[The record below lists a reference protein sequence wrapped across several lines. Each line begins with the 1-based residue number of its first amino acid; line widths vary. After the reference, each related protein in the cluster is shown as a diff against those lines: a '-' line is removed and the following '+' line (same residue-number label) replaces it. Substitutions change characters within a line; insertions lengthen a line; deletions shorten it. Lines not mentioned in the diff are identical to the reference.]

1 MLTAHLRRLARGVQ
15 HDLWP
20 TAERA
25 VLQELEQRAAHEP
38 RRTAGRIA
46 IAPYE
51 FEYADA
57 MTAWPQ
63 WDDIFVR
70 HSLAF
75 ETGLPQPRILD
86 CGANIGLASLYFK
99 QQFPNA
105 RITAFEADPSLAA
118 LCRRN
123 LASNGVDDVEVR
135 DAAIWTSAGTV
146 EFVCEGSDSGAI
158 AALEPSVTGANT
170 RVPAERLYDWLNEA
184 VDLLK
189 LDIEGAEV
197 PVLSDCRDRL
207 HNVRA
212 MTIDLHEFNTA
223 RRQTGALFDLLA
235 GAGFTFD
242 MRDLVPLPWRGTR
255 RDSPFANASPV
266 WVATVRAWRS

>member
-1 MLTAHLRRLARGVQ
+1 MLTTHLRRLARGVQ

-25 VLQELEQRAAHEP
+25 VLHELERRAGSEA
-38 RRTAGRIA
+38 RRTPGRIA
-46 IAPYE
+46 MPPYE

-70 HSLAF
+70 SSLAF
-75 ETGLPQPRILD
+75 DAPAQRPRILD
-86 CGANIGLASLYFK
+86 CGAHIGLASLYFK
-99 QQFPNA
+99 RQFPDA
-105 RITAFEADPSLAA
+105 SITAFEADPSLAA
-118 LCRRN
+118 MCRRN
-123 LASNGVDDVEVR
+123 LSANGVDDVDVHST
-135 DAAIWTSAGTV
+135 AIWTSAGTV

-158 AALEPSVTGANT
+158 AALEPSVAGATT
-170 RVPAERLYDWLNEA
+170 RVPAERLYDWLNER

-197 PVLSDCRDRL
+197 PVLTDCGHRL
-207 HNVRA
+207 RNVHA
-212 MTIDLHEFNTA
+212 MTIDLHEFNPA
-223 RRQTGALFDLLA
+223 RRQTGALFDVLA
-235 GAGFTFD
+235 DAGFTFD
-242 MRDLVPLPWRGTR
+242 LRDVVPLTWRG
-255 RDSPFANASPV
+255 SGGNAPFSNAAPV

>member
-1 MLTAHLRRLARGVQ
+1 MLTTHLRRLACGVQ

-25 VLQELEQRAAHEP
+25 VLQELERRVGSEA
-38 RRTAGRIA
+38 RRTPGRIA

-70 HSLAF
+70 SSLAF
-75 ETGLPQPRILD
+75 DASTPQPRILD

-99 QQFPNA
+99 RQFPDA

-118 LCRRN
+118 ICRRN
-123 LASNGVDDVEVR
+123 LSANDADDVDVH
-135 DAAIWTSAGTV
+135 ATAIWTSAGTV

-158 AALEPSVTGANT
+158 AALEPSIAGART
-170 RVPAERLYDWLNEA
+170 RVPSERLYDWLNEPG
-184 VDLLK
+184 DLLK

-197 PVLSDCRDRL
+197 TVLNDCGDRL
-207 HNVRA
+207 RNIHA
-212 MTIDLHEFNTA
+212 MAIDLHEFNPA
-223 RRQTGALFDLLA
+223 RRQTGALFDLLSD
-235 GAGFTFD
+235 AGFTFD
-242 MRDLVPLPWRGTR
+242 MRDLVPLTWRGSR
-255 RDSPFANASPV
+255 GDAPFSNAAPV
-266 WVATVRAWRS
+266 WVATVRAWRR

>member
-1 MLTAHLRRLARGVQ
+1 MLTTHLRRLARGVQ

-25 VLQELEQRAAHEP
+25 VLQELERRAGSEA
-38 RRTAGRIA
+38 RRTPGRIA

-70 HSLAF
+70 SSLAF
-75 ETGLPQPRILD
+75 DAPTPQPRILD
-86 CGANIGLASLYFK
+86 CGAHIGLASLYFK
-99 QQFPNA
+99 RQFPQA

-118 LCRRN
+118 ACRRN
-123 LASNGVDDVEVR
+123 LSANGVHDVDVHS
-135 DAAIWTSAGTV
+135 AAIWTSAGTV
-146 EFVCEGSDSGAI
+146 EFVCEGADSGAV
-158 AALEPSVTGANT
+158 AALEPPVAGART
-170 RVPAERLYDWLNEA
+170 QVPAERLYNWLTEP
-184 VDLLK
+184 VDLVK

-197 PVLSDCRDRL
+197 PVLNDCGHRL
-207 HNVRA
+207 RNVHA
-212 MTIDLHEFNTA
+212 MTIDLHEFNPT
-223 RRQTGALFDLLA
+223 RRQTGDLFELLA
-235 GAGFTFD
+235 DAGFTVD
-242 MRDLVPLPWRGTR
+242 MRDVVPLPWRGSR
-255 RDSPFANASPV
+255 GNAPFSNATPV